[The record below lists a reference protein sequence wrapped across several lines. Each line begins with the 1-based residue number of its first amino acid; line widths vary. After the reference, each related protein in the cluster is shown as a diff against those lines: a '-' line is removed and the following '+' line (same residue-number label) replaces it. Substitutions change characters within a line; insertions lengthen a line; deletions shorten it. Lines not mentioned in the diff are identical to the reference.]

1 MTLTLGYDSTP
12 MYSAGDHGT
21 RGRRGTGQSR
31 AMHAG
36 MPPRARRKAT
46 VSSRHIRAFPCRGSR
61 VGDRDIEKPAAAP
74 HHHRKRAC
82 SALAQRGRP
91 HAGDRAGSGTNIAGL
106 GMARQHRG
114 DRSRRA
120 VFLHSMVISDCR
132 CCWQDAIQPCSL
144 PMVTA
149 RGWRN
154 PATVATTTA
163 TGRSSPT
170 EDENSGDWFNRP
182 CSLISEVSG
191 QSDRDNVRRA
201 CSSATMSAV
210 CHARAG
216 SAAAFVN
223 SAGTQPLATSPHRS
237 HRLPPHAARQC
248 YFRGVHAKRSAA
260 VFACR

>member
-1 MTLTLGYDSTP
+1 M
-12 MYSAGDHGT
+12 
-21 RGRRGTGQSR
+21 SR
-31 AMHAG
+31 IPCWG
-36 MPPRARRKAT
+36 PRHER
-46 VSSRHIRAFPCRGSR
+46 
-61 VGDRDIEKPAAAP
+61 PAAAP

-223 SAGTQPLATSPHRS
+223 SAGTQPLATSPKGPSAPASCSTTVLLSRRPRKAQCRGICLPIS
-237 HRLPPHAARQC
+237 AVRGCGYSFFAPVSRLD
-248 YFRGVHAKRSAA
+248 S
-260 VFACR
+260 